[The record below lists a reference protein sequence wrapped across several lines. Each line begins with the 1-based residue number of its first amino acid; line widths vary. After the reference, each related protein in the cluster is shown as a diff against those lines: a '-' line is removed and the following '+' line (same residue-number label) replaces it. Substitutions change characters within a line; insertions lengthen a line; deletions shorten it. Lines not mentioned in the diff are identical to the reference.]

1 MIKKVLIING
11 VERTLVLEGTET
23 LAKVLRERLM
33 LTGCKIGCGEGQIE
47 GHKAF
52 HVSSLYVTSSYSL
65 VDQKM
70 ELSTSSS
77 SKLRHR
83 KLSSP

>member
-33 LTGCKIGCGEGQIE
+33 LTGCKS
-47 GHKAF
+47 AAARATAARA
-52 HVSSLYVTSSYSL
+52 TS
-65 VDQKM
+65 
-70 ELSTSSS
+70 
-77 SKLRHR
+77 
-83 KLSSP
+83 